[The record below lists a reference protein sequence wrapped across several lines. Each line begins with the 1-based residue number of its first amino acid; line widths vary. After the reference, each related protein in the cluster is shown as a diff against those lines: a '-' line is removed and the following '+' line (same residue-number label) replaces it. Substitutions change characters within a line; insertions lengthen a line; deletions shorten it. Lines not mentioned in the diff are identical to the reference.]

1 MQAFD
6 DVVVLD
12 LTQHIAGPYATRLLA
27 DLGADVLKIERPGGD
42 PARLLPPFQGDDR
55 HPEKSG
61 LFFNL
66 NYNKRSAVLD
76 LKTSGGRDLLG
87 KLAQR
92 ADLVVES
99 FRPGV
104 LERLGCGWDFL
115 HTLNPALPLVSVSN
129 FGQTG
134 PYRDYRLS
142 ELVLYGFAGEM
153 YSVGLPEREPVKTA
167 GTAALFESGASIATA
182 AAAALFA
189 SQRFGIGQHVDIS
202 LAETHL
208 GGVDRRHATAI
219 AVQFSGRKTLRS
231 PGSAAGMPSGIYPCA
246 DGYVDFTAAGG
257 HPERVLAMLEH
268 AAWAA
273 DPRYADRLA
282 RLNPAL
288 VEEWNA
294 EFLVW
299 CLERSK
305 REIWT
310 AARRARVMC
319 APLYTT
325 QDLYEDEH
333 FRGRG
338 FWSTVQHPLMG
349 SVEIPGRPF
358 ILQHGGWQ
366 IHRPAPLLGE
376 HTDEVL
382 SALKQPRTAA
392 PARPRVPPPPAA
404 FAPTASSSH
413 APKPLAGYRVID
425 LCVVWAGPFATVQ
438 LGDLGAEVIKVENP
452 YVWQPGTRGGM
463 AHPPAQML
471 EQANAWGGGYPH
483 NEPGPR
489 PWNYCPTFVSNF
501 RNKKSVTMDLRRP
514 EGMRIFRRLVERSD
528 VVYENNA
535 TGTMEKLGI
544 TYDWLRS
551 VKPDIIFVR
560 APAYGSSGPYDDAR
574 ALGVHLEGVMGHT
587 LLRGYDDADPSTTT
601 AIYSGDYLAGC
612 QGALAVLAAL
622 RQRER
627 SGQGQLVEL
636 AQAENAASMF
646 TQAILDYTLN
656 RRVQQ
661 TIGNR
666 DIFGRFPCGVYPCK
680 SPGAADT
687 ADDRWVSIHVESE
700 AGWQALKRVM
710 GQPAWAED
718 HRFASNAGRAE
729 HCKELD
735 AAIAAWTAER
745 EDYAIADQCQAAG
758 IAAMPVLEASRLFAD
773 PHLRARRFFRTQTL
787 PDVGAYEFMGP
798 MWQFGETPVEYL
810 QPPATFGEHNEEVY
824 RSILGYTDAEIEQ
837 FRAQGHIA
845 TEFDS
850 SVP

>member
-1 MQAFD
+1 MQVFD

-27 DLGADVLKIERPGGD
+27 DLGADVIKVERTGGD
-42 PARLLPPFQGDDR
+42 PARLLPPFQGDTP

-66 NYNKRSAVLD
+66 NYNKRSLVLD
-76 LKTSGGRDLLG
+76 LDTPACRETLG
-87 KLAQR
+87 KLAER

-104 LERLGCGWDFL
+104 LDRLGCGWDFF
-115 HTLNPALPLVSVSN
+115 HRRKPSLPLVSVSS

-134 PYRDYRLS
+134 PYRDYSLS

-153 YSVGLPEREPVKTA
+153 YSIGLPEREPVKMA

-189 SQRFGIGQHVDIS
+189 SRRFGIGQHVDIS

-219 AVQFSGRKTLRS
+219 AVQFSGRKTVRS

-246 DGYVDFTAAGG
+246 DGYVDFTAASGY
-257 HPERVLAMLEH
+257 PERVLEMLDNAE
-268 AAWAA
+268 WALDRRFA
-273 DPRYADRLA
+273 DPLA

-288 VEEWNA
+288 IDEWNA
-294 EFLVW
+294 NFLVW

-305 REIWT
+305 REIWA
-310 AARRARVMC
+310 AARRARVWC
-319 APLYTT
+319 APLFTT
-325 QDLYEDEH
+325 KDLYEDEH

-338 FWSTVQHPLMG
+338 FWSTVEHPVMG
-349 SVEIPGRPF
+349 AVEIPGRPF

-366 IHRPAPLLGE
+366 VRRPAPLLGQ

-382 SALKQPRTAA
+382 KELDQE
-392 PARPRVPPPPAA
+392 RPSVPSERVAPPPKPA
-404 FAPTASSSH
+404 FPPTATSSRT
-413 APKPLAGYRVID
+413 PKPLAGYRIID
-425 LCVVWAGPFATVQ
+425 LCVVWAGPFATLQ

-452 YVWQPGTRGGM
+452 FVWQPGTRGAV
-463 AHPPAQML
+463 AHPPAQL
-471 EQANAWGGGYPH
+471 LKQAIAWAGGYPH
-483 NEPGPR
+483 DEPGPR
-489 PWNYCPTFVSNF
+489 PWNYSPTFVSNF
-501 RNKKSVTMDLRRP
+501 RNKKSVTMDLRTP
-514 EGMRIFRRLVERSD
+514 EGMAIFRRLVERSD

-544 TYDWLRS
+544 TYDWLKS
-551 VKPDIIFVR
+551 VKPDIIYLR
-560 APAYGSSGPYDDAR
+560 APAYGNSGPYDDAR

-612 QGALAVLAAL
+612 QGALAVMAAL
-622 RQRER
+622 RERER
-627 SGQGQLVEL
+627 TGQGQLVEL
-636 AQAENAASMF
+636 AQAENAAAMF

-656 RRVQQ
+656 RRVQT

-666 DIFGRFPCGVYPCK
+666 DVFGRFPCGVYPAK
-680 SPGAADT
+680 SPGTAAT
-687 ADDRWVSIHVESE
+687 AEDHWVSIHVESE
-700 AGWQALKRVM
+700 SGWQALTQVM
-710 GQPAWAED
+710 GDPAWAED
-718 HRFASNAGRAE
+718 PRFATNAGRAA
-729 HCKELD
+729 HYQELD
-735 AAIAAWTAER
+735 AQIAAWTAER
-745 EDYAIADQCQAAG
+745 EDYAIAAACQAVG
-758 IAAMPVLEASRLFAD
+758 VAAMPVLEASRLFAD
-773 PHLRARRFFRTQTL
+773 PQLVARNFFQQQTL
-787 PDVGAYEFMGP
+787 PDVGAYDFAGP
-798 MWQFGETPVEYL
+798 MWRFGETPVEYL
-810 QPPATFGEHNEEVY
+810 QPPVTFGEHNEEVY
-824 RSILGYTDAEIEQ
+824 RDILGYTEAEIEQ
-837 FRAQGHIA
+837 LRAQGHIA